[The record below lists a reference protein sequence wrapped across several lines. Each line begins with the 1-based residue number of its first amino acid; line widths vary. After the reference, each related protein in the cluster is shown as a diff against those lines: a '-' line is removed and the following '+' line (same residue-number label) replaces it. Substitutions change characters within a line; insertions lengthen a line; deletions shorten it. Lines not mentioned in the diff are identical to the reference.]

1 MNESSTVTSPHL
13 SSKQPEA
20 NVGNI
25 YTQDPG
31 LLRFKIL
38 GLEPLLLRRIIHLGW
53 PVIIG
58 MLSQTAI
65 NTVDLLFIG
74 RLPEEIAVPG
84 TAAVLS
90 SIILLWAF
98 GGFLSS
104 ISVGTQA
111 ISARRFSE
119 GDSLAAGRVLT
130 NAIAVSII
138 AAVFIMAL
146 AEFLV
151 EPLMALLSPST
162 TVQQLGTSYSRIR
175 FWGLLSMALMA
186 SYKSFYDGV
195 GRVRIHMTIA
205 ILMNIANIAL
215 CYFLIF
221 GFSVFGFTLK
231 PMHVE
236 GAALGAVLSSYF
248 GLLLMVIWSLRKEDR
263 LNFGVYR
270 LRQLTLK
277 VAFAVA
283 KLSFWSGLATVILMA
298 GVGLFNHIVGL
309 IDQLEGVDAI
319 NSSAASIII
328 HVMMLVFMSC
338 LAFGTSTA
346 TLVSQSIGA
355 KVPNLAER
363 YAWQSV
369 LLAVYSVSFLGF
381 FAFLFPEP
389 ILRIFMPKEVTHAS
403 ALKDAVVALAIPSLK
418 LTIGLLAPL
427 AAAAMVLTQALYGAG
442 KTRYVMVVEFLLH
455 FGCLVPL
462 AWILGVVC
470 RFGLFGCWLAAVVYV
485 ALLLLATG
493 IKFWRGQWKETII

>member
-1 MNESSTVTSPHL
+1 MAAFIPKIL
-13 SSKQPEA
+13 AP
-20 NVGNI
+20 
-25 YTQDPG
+25 P
-31 LLRFKIL
+31 RFRIL
-38 GLEPLLLRRIIHLGW
+38 GLEPVLLRRIIHLGW

-58 MLSQTAI
+58 MLCQTAI

-119 GDSLAAGRVLT
+119 GHWLDAGRVLT
-130 NAIAVSII
+130 NAIAVSIVASILIMGI
-138 AAVFIMAL
+138 AEL
-146 AEFLV
+146 LV
-151 EPLMALLSPST
+151 DPLMALLSPSNA
-162 TVQQLGTSYSRIR
+162 VQQLGTSYSRIR
-175 FWGLLSMALMA
+175 FWGLPGMALMA
-186 SYKSFYDGV
+186 SYRSFYDGL

-205 ILMNIANIAL
+205 VLMNIANIIL

-221 GFSVFGFTLK
+221 GFSAFGFTVE
-231 PMHVE
+231 PMHVK

-248 GLLLMVIWSLRKEDR
+248 GLLLMIVWSLRKEDR
-263 LNFGVYR
+263 LHFGVYR
-270 LRQLTLK
+270 LKHLNFD
-277 VAFAVA
+277 VAFAVS
-283 KLSFWSGLATVILMA
+283 KLSFWSGLATVILMT

-309 IDQLEGVDAI
+309 IDQSEGVDAI

-346 TLVSQSIGA
+346 ILVSQSVGA

-363 YAWQSV
+363 YGWQSV
-369 LLAVYSVSFLGF
+369 LLAVYVVSFFGF
-381 FAFLFPEP
+381 FVFLFPEP
-389 ILRIFMPKEVTHAS
+389 ILRIFMPKEGTQAN
-403 ALKDAVVALAIPSLK
+403 ALKDAVVTLAIPSLK
-418 LTIGLLAPL
+418 LAVGLVAPL

-462 AWILGVVC
+462 SWFLGVVC
-470 RFGLFGCWLAAVVYV
+470 GQGLFGCWIAAVVYV

-493 IKFWRGQWKETII
+493 IKFWRGQWKETVI

>member
-1 MNESSTVTSPHL
+1 MNESSKH
-13 SSKQPEA
+13 PETT
-20 NVGNI
+20 NMVSI

-31 LLRFKIL
+31 PRRFNFL
-38 GLEPLLLRRIIHLGW
+38 GLEPILLRRIIHLGW

-104 ISVGTQA
+104 ISVGTQV

-119 GDSLAAGRVLT
+119 GNWQQTGRVLT
-130 NAIAVSII
+130 NAIAVSVI
-138 AAVFIMAL
+138 AAFFITAL
-146 AEFLV
+146 AQFLL

-162 TVQQLGTSYSRIR
+162 AVQQLGTSYSRIR
-175 FWGLLSMALMA
+175 FWSLLGMALMS
-186 SYKSFYDGV
+186 SYKSFYDGL

-205 ILMNIANIAL
+205 IIMNIANGII

-221 GFSVFGFTLK
+221 GFSIFGFTLK
-231 PMHVE
+231 PMYIE
-236 GAALGAVLSSYF
+236 GAALGAVLSSYL
-248 GLLLMVIWSLRKEDR
+248 GLLLMIIWSLRKQDR
-263 LNFGVYR
+263 LYFGVYR
-270 LRQLTLK
+270 LTQLNWS

-283 KLSFWSGLATVILMA
+283 RLSFWSGLATVILMS
-298 GVGLFNHIVGL
+298 GVGLFNYIVGL

-363 YAWQSV
+363 YGWQSV
-369 LLAVYSVSFLGF
+369 LLAVYIVSFLGL

-389 ILRIFMPKEVTHAS
+389 ILRIFMPKEVTHEGG
-403 ALKDAVVALAIPSLK
+403 LKDAVVLLAIPSLK
-418 LTIGLLAPL
+418 LAIGLLAPL

-462 AWILGVVC
+462 AWFLGVVC
-470 RFGLFGCWLAAVVYV
+470 HFGLFGCWLAAVVYA

-493 IKFWRGQWKETII
+493 IKFWRGHWKEMVI

>member
-1 MNESSTVTSPHL
+1 MPIFMHESSKH
-13 SSKQPEA
+13 PEA
-20 NVGNI
+20 TNMVSI
-25 YTQDPG
+25 YTQDPDP
-31 LLRFKIL
+31 RHFKIL
-38 GLEPLLLRRIIHLGW
+38 GLEPILLRRIIQLGL

-111 ISARRFSE
+111 ITARRFSE
-119 GDSLAAGRVLT
+119 GNWQQAGRVLT
-130 NAIAVSII
+130 NAIAVSVI
-138 AAVFIMAL
+138 ASIFIMIL
-146 AEFLV
+146 AEFLID
-151 EPLMALLSPST
+151 PLIALLSPSPA
-162 TVQQLGTSYSRIR
+162 VQQLGTSYSRIR
-175 FWGLLSMALMA
+175 FWGLLSMALMS
-186 SYKSFYDGV
+186 SYKSFYDGL

-205 ILMNIANIAL
+205 ILMNIVNITL

-221 GFSVFGFTLK
+221 GFSIFRFTIK

-236 GAALGAVLSSYF
+236 GAALGAVFSSYS
-248 GLLLMVIWSLRKEDR
+248 GLLFMIIWSLRKHDR

-270 LRQLTLK
+270 LKNLNWN

-355 KVPNLAER
+355 KVPHLAER
-363 YAWQSV
+363 YGWQSV

-381 FAFLFPEP
+381 FAYLFPES
-389 ILRIFMPKEVTHAS
+389 ILRIFMPKEVAHAGG
-403 ALKDAVVALAIPSLK
+403 LKDAVVLVAIPSLK
-418 LTIGLLAPL
+418 LAIGLLSPL

-442 KTRYVMVVEFLLH
+442 KTRYVMIVEFLLH

-462 AWILGVVC
+462 AWFLGVVC
-470 RFGLFGCWLAAVVYV
+470 HLGLFGCWLAAVIYA

-493 IKFWRGQWKETII
+493 IKFWKGNWKEMVI